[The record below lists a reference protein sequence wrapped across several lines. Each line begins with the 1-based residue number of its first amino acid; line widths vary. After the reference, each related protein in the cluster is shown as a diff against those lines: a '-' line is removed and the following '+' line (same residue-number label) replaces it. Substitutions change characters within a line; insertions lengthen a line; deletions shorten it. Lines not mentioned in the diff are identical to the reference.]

1 MSYALFTKG
10 GVDFSVM
17 ESGLVFVRL
26 GVEYGFNH
34 RLYISG
40 YDPDK
45 EEWLEKKWYD
55 PDAGI
60 FPLVFETNGEGVV
73 EDIIDHTFKD
83 SIHSV
88 HRGLAGLVEFGF
100 TYKF

>member
-1 MSYALFTKG
+1 MIPSDPSRKDADYEKVLFK
-10 GVDFSVM
+10 
-17 ESGLVFVRL
+17 
-26 GVEYGFNH
+26 
-34 RLYISG
+34 I
-40 YDPDK
+40 DPQVPVCRS
-45 EEWLEKKWYD
+45 D